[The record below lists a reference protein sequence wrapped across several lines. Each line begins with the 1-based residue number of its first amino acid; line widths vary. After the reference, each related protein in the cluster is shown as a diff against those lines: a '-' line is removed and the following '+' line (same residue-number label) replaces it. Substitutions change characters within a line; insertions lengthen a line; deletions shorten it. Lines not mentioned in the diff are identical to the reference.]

1 MSNKD
6 ILIVIGPTAVGKT
19 AVACHIKDI
28 ITAHSDTFAG
38 AMLISADSAMV
49 YKGLDIGSA
58 KPTLSELERW
68 PHELINLRN
77 PEEIYTAA
85 DFVHDADECV
95 RRAWQDNLLPVI
107 VGGTMLYVKRF
118 VEGIADMPDADTQLR
133 TQLEARY
140 LSEGPQ
146 ALHNELAQL
155 DPQAAEKIHPNNK
168 QRLLR
173 ALEVIE
179 LSSEQFSQ
187 NWASQ
192 TAAVDRLGA
201 NLHQFG
207 IVPDNRQLLHQRIEQ
222 RFELMLQEGF
232 LQEAQRL
239 FAGLNEDETTNLPA
253 MRSVGYRQAGMLM
266 RGECD
271 DGEFKTMA
279 VAATRQLAKRQLT
292 WMRNWPDLQLVN
304 WGEALEIAQNIVKQL
319 R

>member
-1 MSNKD
+1 M
-6 ILIVIGPTAVGKT
+6 
-19 AVACHIKDI
+19 
-28 ITAHSDTFAG
+28 
-38 AMLISADSAMV
+38 
-49 YKGLDIGSA
+49 
-58 KPTLSELERW
+58 
-68 PHELINLRN
+68 
-77 PEEIYTAA
+77 
-85 DFVHDADECV
+85 
-95 RRAWQDNLLPVI
+95 RAWQDNLLPVI

-118 VEGIADMPDADTQLR
+118 VEGIADMPDADAQLR
-133 TQLEARY
+133 AQLETRY

-192 TAAVDRLGA
+192 SAAVERLGA
-201 NLHQFG
+201 NIHQFG
-207 IVPDNRQLLHQRIEQ
+207 ITPDNRQVLHQRIEQ
-222 RFELMLQEGF
+222 RFEMMLNDGF

-239 FAGLNEDETTNLPA
+239 FAGLDVDQASNLPA
-253 MRSVGYRQAGMLM
+253 LRSVGYRQAGMLM

-271 DGEFKTMA
+271 EDEFKAMA

-292 WMRNWPDLQLVN
+292 WMRNWPDLQTVN
-304 WGEALEIAQNIVKQL
+304 WGDAEEIAQNIVKQL